1 MGLFQRGRD
10 VGVEALDART
20 QGRDRSD
27 DDEEMPE
34 AIKAYSIAV
43 APLLSPA
50 KRRSDV
56 EIALV
61 ADLNMASRLL
71 AFS

>member
-1 MGLFQRGRD
+1 LTLVPRVATVPTM
-10 VGVEALDART
+10 T
-20 QGRDRSD
+20 M
-27 DDEEMPE
+27 EMPE

-56 EIALV
+56 AIALV

>member
-1 MGLFQRGRD
+1 M
-10 VGVEALDART
+10 T
-20 QGRDRSD
+20 M
-27 DDEEMPE
+27 EMPE

-56 EIALV
+56 DIARV
-61 ADLNMASRLL
+61 ADLNMALPPPGVLIRAS
-71 AFS
+71 